1 MEEMYELLHASLV
14 VKKSNVAALDS
25 PFAAILVLAAVT
37 FAWWEFLAWLTSI
50 GFRDKARPLET
61 KSPTRGEED
70 PLADAR

>member
-37 FAWWEFLAWLTSI
+37 FAWWEFLAWLTRHWI
-50 GFRDKARPLET
+50 
-61 KSPTRGEED
+61 
-70 PLADAR
+70 